1 MDNITFSDLKKIEDI
16 ATHIGCCAGLIE
28 DLLQEESNLSTSQ
41 TNTLEV
47 VNGFLDMQSE
57 VLTQIYLKIDKYYN
71 NLKQTYHN

>member
-1 MDNITFSDLKKIEDI
+1 MKKIEDI